1 LKITCGD
8 DYEIEFPMEQFRQGT
23 GNFPVQGIYYADV
36 NINSDDIYSGSSTFS
51 DIFGSNPVTFQESWQ
66 SDGTVYHSS
75 SFVAR
80 FPEQNIAYG
89 SDLSG
94 YTVSSFNIRPEY
106 NQICTENVRIF
117 VENYKKQVF
126 STRKTSLK
134 KRSEILQNIHYRV
147 KDAESGFIVFDFD
160 TILDSTKTSYDIDG
174 HYFEFDFGILPVGR
188 TYKFEFL
195 IDMNGQRKIF
205 EDDVAF
211 RIA

>member
-1 LKITCGD
+1 
-8 DYEIEFPMEQFRQGT
+8 MEQLRQGT
-23 GNFPVQGIYYADV
+23 GDFPVQGTYYADV
-36 NINSDDIYSGSSTFS
+36 VLGSDDIYSGSTTFS
-51 DIFGSNPVTFQESWQ
+51 QFFGSNPVTFQESWQ
-66 SDGTVYHSS
+66 SNDGNTIYHSS
-75 SFVAR
+75 SFTVR
-80 FPEQNIAYG
+80 FPEQNITYG

-106 NQICTENVRIF
+106 DQSCVENVRVF
-117 VENYKKQVF
+117 VENHKKQVF
-126 STRKTSLK
+126 STRKTTLK
-134 KRSEILQNIHYRV
+134 KRSEVLQNLHYRV

-160 TILDSTKTSYDIDG
+160 TILNSTKTSHDIDG

-211 RIA
+211 RVA